1 MLKDIGVSILTNVRL
16 DNRPCESRYH
26 ITWYHITWYHITW
39 YHITWDRLGYLTT
52 TTTAAILFMTDAMTT
67 LAPTVKG
74 QGQAPKN

>member
-1 MLKDIGVSILTNVRL
+1 MLKDIVVSILTNVRL

-39 YHITWDRLGYLTT
+39 DRLGYLTT
-52 TTTAAILFMTDAMTT
+52 TTTATTLFMTDAMTT